1 MKQVDVAVVGAG
13 PAGIAAALA
22 AAGAGAKT
30 ALIDE
35 QAAVGGSL
43 RWRIAPL
50 ADLPGDFADLNG
62 QPAVKI
68 AAALAG
74 RVGASSIEVATSAVA
89 WGWFE
94 GNILGV
100 LAADGAYEL
109 TASAIVIATGSTDR
123 MMPFSGSTLPG
134 VMTAR
139 AVQIFLHQHRV
150 FPGRTFAVIGSGAD
164 ADEVATAIQTAGAT
178 VACRASDIN
187 DVRAS
192 GKRRVE
198 QIICGETSGDV
209 DCVVVALG
217 RQPDPELALQA
228 LAENAL
234 RPDAGG
240 FVPVLNPDGETS
252 AAKLYVAGDAAEIVR
267 DAEAFAQG
275 RLAGLAA
282 AGASEADLKTARDA
296 LAALRHG

>member
-35 QAAVGGSL
+35 QGEVGGSL

-50 ADLPGDFADLNG
+50 TDLPDTFAELNG

-68 AAALAG
+68 AAALAE
-74 RVGASSIEVATSAVA
+74 RVGASAIEVATRAVA

-94 GNILGV
+94 GNVLGV
-100 LAADGAYEL
+100 LAPDGAYEL
-109 TASAIVIATGSTDR
+109 DAGAIVIATGSTDR
-123 MMPFSGSTLPG
+123 MQPFPGATLPG

-139 AVQIFLHQHRV
+139 ALQIFLHQHRV

-164 ADEVATAIQTAGAT
+164 ADEVASAIETAGAT
-178 VACRASDIN
+178 VACHVASVD
-187 DVRAS
+187 DVQVS
-192 GKRRVE
+192 GAQRVE
-198 QIICGETSGDV
+198 RITCGETTGEV
-209 DCVVVALG
+209 DCVVVALS

-228 LAENAL
+228 LAENVL
-234 RPDAGG
+234 RPEAGG
-240 FVPVLNPDGETS
+240 FVPRLSPDGETTV
-252 AAKLYVAGDAAEIVR
+252 AGVYVAGDAAGIVR

-282 AGASEADLKTARDA
+282 AGAKAADLAQAREA

>member
-22 AAGAGAKT
+22 AVGAGAKT
-30 ALIDE
+30 MLIDE

-43 RWRIAPL
+43 RWRIVPL
-50 ADLPGDFADLNG
+50 ADLPGEFADLNG
-62 QPAVKI
+62 QPAIMI
-68 AAALAG
+68 AAALAE
-74 RVGASSIEVATSAVA
+74 RVASSAIDVATGAVA

-100 LAADGAYEL
+100 LAADGVYEL
-109 TASAIVIATGSTDR
+109 EAGAIVIASGSTDR
-123 MMPFSGSTLPG
+123 VMPFAGSTLPG

-164 ADEVATAIQTAGAT
+164 AEEVVAAIETAGAT
-178 VACRASDIN
+178 VACQASGVE
-187 DVRAS
+187 DVRVR
-192 GKRRVE
+192 GKQRVE
-198 QIICGETSGDV
+198 QVICGEATGDV
-209 DCVVVALG
+209 DSVVVALG

-228 LAENAL
+228 LAQHAL
-234 RPDAGG
+234 RPEAGG
-240 FVPVLNPDGETS
+240 FVPLLNEDGETS
-252 AAKLYVAGDAAEIVR
+252 AAKLYVAGDAAGIVP

-275 RLAGLAA
+275 RVAGLAA
-282 AGASEADLKTARDA
+282 AGAGRADLAAARDA
-296 LAALRHG
+296 LAALRRG